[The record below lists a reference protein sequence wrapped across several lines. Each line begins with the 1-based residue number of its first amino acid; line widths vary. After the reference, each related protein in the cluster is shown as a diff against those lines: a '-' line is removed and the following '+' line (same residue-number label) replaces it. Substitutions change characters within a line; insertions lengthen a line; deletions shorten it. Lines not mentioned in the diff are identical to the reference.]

1 MSSNVVEKMKS
12 FLGFGD
18 EYDDEFENEE
28 FVEEEK
34 EKEEVSDEEIEPVIQ
49 NKKNLKNNNKVVN
62 IHTSASAK
70 VTITKPTVYDEAQDI
85 CDAVKNRRIVII
97 NTTALEI
104 RTAQRLLD
112 FVSGCCYALGGE
124 LQEVEKGVY
133 ILSPSNVEVTNEL
146 KTELNSKVL
155 FNWASK

>member
-28 FVEEEK
+28 FEEE
-34 EKEEVSDEEIEPVIQ
+34 EKEEVSNEEIEPVIQ
-49 NKKNLKNNNKVVN
+49 NKKNLKNNKVVN
-62 IHTSASAK
+62 IHTSTSAK

-85 CDAVKNRRIVII
+85 CDAVKTRRIVLI

-124 LQEVEKGVY
+124 LQEIEKGVY

-155 FNWASK
+155 FNWSSK

>member
-1 MSSNVVEKMKS
+1 MSSSAFEKVKT
-12 FLGFGD
+12 FFGFGD
-18 EYDDEFENEE
+18 EYDEDFENEDFE
-28 FVEEEK
+28 NVEESQE
-34 EKEEVSDEEIEPVIQ
+34 ERKEEKTEPVIS
-49 NKKNLKNNNKVVN
+49 NGGKASKNNKVVN

-70 VTITKPTVYDEAQDI
+70 VTITKPTDYDEAQDI
-85 CDAVKNRRIVII
+85 CDAVKNRRIVLI

-124 LQEVEKGVY
+124 LQEIEKGVY

-146 KTELNSKVL
+146 KTELNSKA
-155 FNWASK
+155 FSWSSK